1 MPGLPVEA
9 VRGAAERAGL
19 RAGDEIVAVDG
30 RPAVDVLDL
39 EAAAADDAFAL
50 TVRRDGRALALN
62 VDLER
67 GESHGVALAGGL
79 GAPVRRCRNDCR
91 FCFVDQVPVRL
102 RPSLR
107 VKDDDYR
114 LSFLHGTFI
123 TLTNMDEDDL
133 ARVERLRLSPLFVSL
148 HDWDDERRARLMGEP
163 ARASRA
169 KLMGLAR
176 AGIELHAQVVLCPGW
191 NDGAALTETI
201 AGLAAVPAVADA
213 GVVPVSL
220 AAEGELRRV
229 TAGDAA
235 RAIALVEAGQL
246 QARPS
251 RGKDFAHAAD
261 ELYLLAGRRPP
272 ASDAEL
278 QYENG
283 VGLVAATLAEVDQVR
298 LDEAPAGR
306 SGADRRRFAL
316 LTGTLGLPVIEEVCA
331 RLASR
336 GGEPAEGT
344 RDHAVSPDAARDRT
358 KRANRTARVRP
369 YVVDNELFG
378 PHVTVTGLLGGSDVL
393 RSLRERPLAVGEW
406 LLAPEAFLPPGL
418 GVTLDDVP
426 FKRLREACDGR
437 FAVGRSLAEVFVRAG
452 R

>member
-1 MPGLPVEA
+1 MRGLPVEA
-9 VRGAAERAGL
+9 ARGAAERAGL
-19 RAGDEIVAVDG
+19 RAGDEIVTVDG

-39 EAAAADDAFAL
+39 EAAAADDSFAL
-50 TVRRDGRALALN
+50 TVRRAGRELALN

-91 FCFVDQVPVRL
+91 FCFIDQVPAGL

-114 LSFLHGTFI
+114 LSFLRATFI

-169 KLMGLAR
+169 KLARLAR
-176 AGIELHAQVVLCPGW
+176 AGIELHVQVVLCPGW
-191 NDGAALTETI
+191 NDGVALAETI
-201 AGLAAVPAVADA
+201 AGLAAVSAVADV

-220 AAEGELRRV
+220 TAEGELRRA
-229 TAGDAA
+229 TADDAA
-235 RAIALVEAGQL
+235 RAIALIEAAQGR
-246 QARPS
+246 AKSS
-251 RGKDFAHAAD
+251 RRKDFAHAAD

-283 VGLVAATLAEVDQVR
+283 VGLVAATLAEVDEAR
-298 LDEAPAGR
+298 LGEAPAARPPGD
-306 SGADRRRFAL
+306 GRRFAL
-316 LTGTLGLPVIEEVCA
+316 LTGVLAWPVIEEVCD
-331 RLASR
+331 RLGSR
-336 GGEPAEGT
+336 GGEPAEG
-344 RDHAVSPDAARDRT
+344 ARDRAARPT
-358 KRANRTARVRP
+358 RLRRDERREPRRARVPTSWATSSSGRTSRSPVCSEAATCCAVCASSRSPPASGCSRP
-369 YVVDNELFG
+369 
-378 PHVTVTGLLGGSDVL
+378 
-393 RSLRERPLAVGEW
+393 RPFCRPSWV
-406 LLAPEAFLPPGL
+406 
-418 GVTLDDVP
+418 
-426 FKRLREACDGR
+426 
-437 FAVGRSLAEVFVRAG
+437 
-452 R
+452 

>member
-1 MPGLPVEA
+1 MRGLPVEA
-9 VRGAAERAGL
+9 ARGAAERAGL

-39 EAAAADDAFAL
+39 EAAAADDSFAL
-50 TVRRDGRALALN
+50 TVRRDGRELALN

-91 FCFVDQVPVRL
+91 FCFIDQVPAGL

-114 LSFLHGTFI
+114 LSFLRGTFI

-169 KLMGLAR
+169 KLVRLAR
-176 AGIELHAQVVLCPGW
+176 AGIELHVQVVLCPGW
-191 NDGAALTETI
+191 NDGVALAETI
-201 AGLAAVPAVADA
+201 AGLAAVSAVADV

-220 AAEGELRRV
+220 TAEGELRRV
-229 TAGDAA
+229 TADDAA
-235 RAIALVEAGQL
+235 RAIALDRGRAGPGEVEPREGLRARRRRALPAG
-246 QARPS
+246 
-251 RGKDFAHAAD
+251 
-261 ELYLLAGRRPP
+261 RPP
-272 ASDAEL
+272 AAGERRRAAVRERRRSRRGDAR
-278 QYENG
+278 G
-283 VGLVAATLAEVDQVR
+283 GRRGAAR
-298 LDEAPAGR
+298 RGAGR
-306 SGADRRRFAL
+306 LALAADGRRFAL
-316 LTGTLGLPVIEEVCA
+316 LTGILARPVIEEVCDRSRRGGSPRGRA
-331 RLASR
+331 TAPRVPTRLAAR
-336 GGEPAEGT
+336 RP
-344 RDHAVSPDAARDRT
+344 RDG
-358 KRANRTARVRP
+358 ARVRP
-369 YVVDNELFG
+369 YVVGNELFG
-378 PHVTVTGLLGGSDVL
+378 PHVTVTGLLGGRDVL
-393 RSLRERPLAVGEW
+393 RSLREQPLAAGEW
-406 LLAPEAFLPPGL
+406 LLAPEAFLPSEL

-426 FKRLREACDGR
+426 FETLREACDGR
-437 FAVGRSLAEVFVRAG
+437 FAVGRSLAEAFAGAG

>member
-1 MPGLPVEA
+1 MRGLPVTA
-9 VRGAAERAGL
+9 ARGAAARAGL

-30 RPAVDVLDL
+30 RPAVDILDL
-39 EAAAADDAFAL
+39 EAATADEAFTL
-50 TVRRDGRALALN
+50 IVLRAGHELVLR
-62 VDLER
+62 VDLDR
-67 GESHGVALAGGL
+67 GENHGVALAGGL

-91 FCFVDQVPVRL
+91 FCFIDQVPPGL

-114 LSFLHGTFI
+114 LSFLRGTFI

-169 KLMGLAR
+169 KLVRLAR
-176 AGIELHAQVVLCPGW
+176 AGIELHVQVVLCPGW
-191 NDGAALTETI
+191 NDGAALAETI
-201 AGLAAVPAVADA
+201 AGLAAVPRVADV

-220 AAEGELRRV
+220 AAEGELRRC
-229 TAGDAA
+229 TADDAA
-235 RAIALVEAGQL
+235 QAIALIEAAQRWAAL
-246 QARPS
+246 S
-251 RGKDFAHAAD
+251 RGVDFAHAAD

-283 VGLVAATLAEVDQVR
+283 VGLVAATLEDLDDVR
-298 LDEAPAGR
+298 LDALVSAHL
-306 SGADRRRFAL
+306 GADGRRCAL
-316 LTGTLGLPVIEEVCA
+316 LSGTLALPVIEEICGGLA
-331 RLASR
+331 RR
-336 GGEPAEGT
+336 GG
-344 RDHAVSPDAARDRT
+344 ARQGPNGAT
-358 KRANRTARVRP
+358 RVRP
-369 YVVDNELFG
+369 LVVGNELFG
-378 PHVTVTGLLGGSDVL
+378 PHVTVTGLLGGRDVL
-393 RSLRERPLAVGEW
+393 RSLREQPLAEGEW
-406 LLAPEAFLPPGL
+406 LLAPEVFLPSEL

-426 FKRLREACDGR
+426 FETLREACGGR
-437 FAVGRSLAEVFVRAG
+437 FAVGEGLGAAFAAAG